1 MANSVLRNAY
11 QRVIAARERQVS
23 RYVNGALM
31 NLDDK
36 TLESM
41 GLTREELRRKGAS
54 SYIF

>member
-1 MANSVLRNAY
+1 MANSIFRNAY

-23 RYVNGALM
+23 RYVNGALL

-41 GLTREELRRKGAS
+41 GLTREELRRRGTG
-54 SYIF
+54 SYTF